1 MPDISARIAVLI
13 MDRPLCVACIADRA
27 QVGVPTVKGYL
38 DRIGPM
44 FTIRRETE
52 GRCRACGQ
60 IGAVLSLSRRST
72 DQASAGTE

>member
-13 MDRPLCVACIADRA
+13 IDRPLCVSCIADRA

-44 FTIRRETE
+44 FTISREAA
-52 GRCRACGQ
+52 GRCRACGH
-60 IGAVLSLSRRST
+60 IGAVVSLRRR
-72 DQASAGTE
+72 G